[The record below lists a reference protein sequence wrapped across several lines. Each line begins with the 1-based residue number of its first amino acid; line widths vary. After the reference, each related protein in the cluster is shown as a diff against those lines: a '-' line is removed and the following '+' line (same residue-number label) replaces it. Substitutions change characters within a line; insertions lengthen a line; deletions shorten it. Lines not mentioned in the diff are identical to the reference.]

1 MSNSYTTSNY
11 DAAMNQAG
19 SAPSGTNQDK
29 GSVGSKL
36 TLIEAA
42 KRFKSSGRW
51 DERFS
56 EFIAIYSNKYP
67 YTEIGQYEDIVVPN
81 MIFSTVNV
89 IVPSIAVNAPKI
101 NVSPV
106 HPDYIESA
114 QTAEALVNHQW
125 HTARVQ
131 DEVRDAIKDFV
142 IVGHGWAKTTWD
154 SQEEQ
159 VDLTAEEFEQLAAQ
173 ALQTKMQAEAAG
185 VVGEFPS
192 NEELLKELP
201 STKTEL
207 TVDQPLV
214 MRVSPFDMFFDPDAK
229 RFNDMRW
236 IAQRV
241 FMPLEVAKA
250 NELWSSAARKKLQT
264 VSKSNQRNE
273 VRVDQN
279 TSHAEPVGQEF
290 VEVYEFYDLITGK
303 MCVFAEGSD
312 TWLLKPTISPYPN
325 IHPYTYIPNY
335 EVPERFFPV
344 GDVETIFPLQVELGM
359 VRTAQVNDRKRGNRV
374 TLYKESALG
383 SQGVSDMKAG
393 KDNAFIPVLNNTPFN
408 EAFAQIQPLGLPPEW
423 YRSDQQSLS
432 DINLVSGVSEY
443 QRGGQ
448 GAIRRTAT
456 EVGLMQDASNARSSD
471 KLAKV
476 ERAMAEIA
484 EQMIRLSQQFLEK
497 EDVARVMSPSAAE
510 SWVPYSG
517 PAIQGE
523 FLFKVEAGSTQPM
536 NESFR
541 RQQAMQM
548 MDAFG
553 GLIGSGLLN
562 DQEFVAEIMRLNGIT
577 DVQRLLG
584 AGMPDPVPEELPPE
598 QMPPGVPGGPPA
610 GMHQMPDGSMM
621 ADSDMESPGMPPQGM
636 GAMPPQGMPPGM

>member
-1 MSNSYTTSNY
+1 MSSNEYTTSNY
-11 DAAMNQAG
+11 DAAVNQAG
-19 SAPSGTNQDK
+19 ATSSGGADE
-29 GSVGSKL
+29 GAVGSKI

-42 KRFKSSGRW
+42 KNFKSSGRW

-56 EFIAIYSNKYP
+56 DFVALYANKYP
-67 YTEIGQYEDIVVPN
+67 YTEIGEYEDIVVPN

-106 HPDYIESA
+106 HPDYNDASSVS
-114 QTAEALVNHQW
+114 EALVNHQW
-125 HTARVQ
+125 HTGRVQ

-142 IVGHGWAKTTWD
+142 IVGHGWVKTTWD
-154 SQEEQ
+154 SQEEE
-159 VDLTAEEFEQLAAQ
+159 VDLTSEEFEQLASQ
-173 ALQTKMQAEAAG
+173 VMQTRMQAEAAG
-185 VVGEFPS
+185 VSDVFPS
-192 NEELLKELP
+192 DEDLLSEIP

-229 RFNDMRW
+229 RFNDLRW

-250 NELWSSAARKKLQT
+250 NDMWSKTARGKLQT
-264 VSKSNQRNE
+264 VSKSRQRNE
-273 VRVDQN
+273 VTVDVH
-279 TSHAEPVGQEF
+279 SAHAEPVGQEF
-290 VEVYEFYDLITGK
+290 VEIYEFYDLISGK
-303 MCVFAEGSD
+303 MCVFAEGTD
-312 TWLLKPTISPYPN
+312 AWLLKPTKSPYPN
-325 IHPYTYIPNY
+325 VHPFTYIPNY
-335 EVPERFFPV
+335 EVPERFYPV

-359 VRTAQVNDRKRGNRV
+359 VRTAQVNDRKRGNRI

-383 SQGVSDMKAG
+383 SQGVSDMKDG

-408 EAFAQIQPLGLPPEW
+408 EAFQQIQPLGLPPEW

-432 DINLVSGVSEY
+432 DIDLVSGVSEY

-448 GAIRRTAT
+448 ANIRRTAT
-456 EVGLMQDASNARSSD
+456 EVGLMQDASNARSAD

-476 ERAMAEIA
+476 ERAMSEIA
-484 EQMIRLSQQFLEK
+484 EQMIKLSQQFLEK
-497 EDVARVMSPSAAE
+497 SDVARVVSASAAE

-517 PAIQGE
+517 EAIQGE

-562 DQEFVAEIMRLNGIT
+562 DQEFVSEVMRLNGMT
-577 DVQRLLG
+577 DVARFMG
-584 AGMPDPVPEELPPE
+584 AGLPDPVPEEMPQDQIPPGTE
-598 QMPPGVPGGPPA
+598 NGPPAQMPPG
-610 GMHQMPDGSMM
+610 M
-621 ADSDMESPGMPPQGM
+621 A
-636 GAMPPQGMPPGM
+636 PQGMPPGM